1 MDDLRYI
8 DRAAESLE
16 DFEAAFDPILAV
28 DPESRFYVPRHD
40 YKLQRLAARLKSNR
54 TTSFHAFLCGHR
66 GSGKTTELRRLC
78 QDRELT
84 ERYTTLFVTAQSF
97 GTETTALT
105 HDALMVEIGLALVEV
120 GNNIGLDPNL
130 QKTLDDWGRE
140 VVKTFTHDEGLAA
153 EAGLAG
159 FAWLAFFK
167 AQLQSRRDWKLEQ
180 TQRLEPKIQ
189 DLLAILNRMAADLR
203 EKTGKQ
209 LLVIVDDLEKGES
222 DAHQAMH
229 RRIFQE
235 NYETLVQPRMAIVY
249 TVPIYFRSLP
259 GSRIPND
266 QLYPF
271 SALRL
276 YRREDKEQTRPPLA
290 TDRPGYSVMRD
301 FVERRIVE
309 PERFFAPGVLDELL
323 LIGGGLFRD
332 TARAFEEAAFIAH
345 SRGAEQIEE
354 QDALAVFHQVK
365 KEYQPMIRG
374 DAVEVLKAVLD
385 APQGWVP
392 NVEPYL
398 QSRAVVEYENDDLW
412 LDLRYPLKAY
422 VRELS
427 TDG

>member
-8 DRAAESLE
+8 DRAAENLE
-16 DFEAAFDPILAV
+16 DFEYVFDPTLAV
-28 DPESRFYVPRHD
+28 DPSSRFYVPRSD
-40 YKLQRLAARLKSNR
+40 YKLQRLASKLR
-54 TTSFHAFLCGHR
+54 TNQSSFFHAFLCGHR

-78 QDRELT
+78 QQPELT
-84 ERYTTLFVTAQSF
+84 ERYTTVFVTAQSF
-97 GTETTALT
+97 GAETTALT
-105 HDALMVEIGLALVEV
+105 HDALMVEIGLALAAL
-120 GNNIGLDPNL
+120 GKPLGLDPKL
-130 QKTLDDWGRE
+130 ITALDEWGRE
-140 VVKTFTHDEGLAA
+140 VVKSFTHDEGISA

-180 TQRLEPKIQ
+180 TQRLEPRIQ
-189 DLLAILNRMAADLR
+189 DLVGILNRMAADLR
-203 EKTGKQ
+203 EKAGKQ
-209 LLVIVDDLEKGES
+209 LLIIVDDLEKGES

-259 GSRIPND
+259 GSRIPQD

-276 YRREDKEQTRPPLA
+276 YRREDKEAERPPLA
-290 TDRPGYSVMRD
+290 KDGTGYPVMRE
-301 FVERRIVE
+301 FARGRIVE
-309 PERFFAPGVLDELL
+309 ADRLLSEDVLDELL

-332 TARAFEEAAFIAH
+332 TARAFEEAAFLAL
-345 SRGAEQIEE
+345 SRGAERIEAS
-354 QDALAVFHQVK
+354 DAEAVFHQVK

-374 DAVEVLKAVLD
+374 EAVEVLRAVL
-385 APQGWVP
+385 AAQQGWVP
-392 NVEPYL
+392 KVEPYL
-398 QSRAVVEYENDDLW
+398 QSRAVVEYENHDLW

-422 VRELS
+422 VGELS
-427 TDG
+427 DDG